1 MTENF
6 IIVEN
11 VTEKDLEKIL
21 QNLANL
27 YAETEYVNGIKW
39 FRNNTKSDS
48 FLILFSNNPDFDRF
62 NFFVNYI
69 KYPEEFVNFSPFVR
83 GFYKTSDIQLQ
94 NEFNMGTWIMVYVSK
109 NDQDYDNVT
118 LVNEKNESYLFD
130 FGGKI
135 KKLESLEERFTF
147 ISVDMSQYDKIL
159 DIFPTKS
166 IEVIKPSKSKLIK
179 ELFVIIVC
187 LVFTVLGIRY
197 YHDFKD
203 LAIPTIF
210 LFGLGFVALS
220 LKFMKSIKF

>member
-1 MTENF
+1 
-6 IIVEN
+6 
-11 VTEKDLEKIL
+11 
-21 QNLANL
+21 
-27 YAETEYVNGIKW
+27 
-39 FRNNTKSDS
+39 
-48 FLILFSNNPDFDRF
+48 
-62 NFFVNYI
+62 
-69 KYPEEFVNFSPFVR
+69 
-83 GFYKTSDIQLQ
+83 
-94 NEFNMGTWIMVYVSK
+94 MGTWIMVYVSK
-109 NDQDYDNVT
+109 NDQDFDNVT

-147 ISVDMSQYDKIL
+147 ISVEMSQYDKIL

-179 ELFVIIVC
+179 ELFVIIIC

-203 LAIPTIF
+203 LATPTIF

>member
-1 MTENF
+1 M
-6 IIVEN
+6 IHVP
-11 VTEKDLEKIL
+11 IL
-21 QNLANL
+21 
-27 YAETEYVNGIKW
+27 
-39 FRNNTKSDS
+39 
-48 FLILFSNNPDFDRF
+48 
-62 NFFVNYI
+62 
-69 KYPEEFVNFSPFVR
+69 
-83 GFYKTSDIQLQ
+83 
-94 NEFNMGTWIMVYVSK
+94 GTWIMVYVSK
-109 NDQDYDNVT
+109 NDQDFDNVT

-166 IEVIKPSKSKLIK
+166 VEVIKPSKSKLIK

-210 LFGLGFVALS
+210 LFGPGFVALS

>member
-11 VTEKDLEKIL
+11 VNEKDLEKIL
-21 QNLANL
+21 QDLANL
-27 YAETEYVNGIKW
+27 YVETEYVNGIKL

-69 KYPEEFVNFSPFVR
+69 KYSKEFDNFSPFVR

-94 NEFNMGTWIMVYVSK
+94 NEFNMGTWIMIYVSK

-130 FGGKI
+130 FGGNI
-135 KKLESLEERFTF
+135 KKLESLEETFKF
-147 ISVDMSQYDKIL
+147 ISVDKCQYDKIL
-159 DIFPTKS
+159 DIFPTEG
-166 IEVIKPSKSKLIK
+166 IEVIKPLKSKRIK

-197 YHDFKD
+197 YQDFED

-220 LKFMKSIKF
+220 WKFLKSIKF